1 MGSGRPV
8 PHSGTGRIQPSP
20 KRKLKTPA
28 HLLIDEANV
37 DLIFSHSFYHFK
49 SIETY
54 KGKFIIYG
62 AGDFIND
69 YEGIEEEL

>member
-1 MGSGRPV
+1 LGR
-8 PHSGTGRIQPSP
+8 
-20 KRKLKTPA
+20 
-28 HLLIDEANV
+28 LLIDEANV

-49 SIETY
+49 GIETY

-62 AGDFIND
+62 AEDFIND